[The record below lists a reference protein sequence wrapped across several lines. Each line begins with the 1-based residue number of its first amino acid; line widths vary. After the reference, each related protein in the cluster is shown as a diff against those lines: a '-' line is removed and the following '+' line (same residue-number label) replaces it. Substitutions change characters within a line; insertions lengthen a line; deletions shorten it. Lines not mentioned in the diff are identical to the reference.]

1 MLFLLSNKVFH
12 TNSKV
17 LHILFSRHVV
27 VQMGYLQES
36 NGHAVGQW
44 HIITMKLINTT
55 HDKTGQWQETIY
67 PDIQSSASTALSIYP
82 PSVYLTIYRAVCIY
96 LSIRLSIWL
105 SIELSIP
112 VYLSSCLSLSI
123 YWAALS
129 ICLFLYLS
137 SCLYLSIYLSSCPYL
152 SIRLSFY

>member
-17 LHILFSRHVV
+17 LNILFSRHVV

-96 LSIRLSIWL
+96 LSIYTPIYLTIYRAVYTCLSIELSTPVYLLSCLVYLSISL
-105 SIELSIP
+105 SIELSIS
-112 VYLSSCLSLSI
+112 VYLSI
-123 YWAALS
+123 E
-129 ICLFLYLS
+129 
-137 SCLYLSIYLSSCPYL
+137 
-152 SIRLSFY
+152 